1 MTSCTMHAGV
11 LSGDLQ
17 IELSRSKDPFSWT
30 RSTWLKSFVV
40 KLGSPP
46 GGEMCFEIIIF
57 FFVNMKSDDERWY
70 PADERTSDAG
80 QEGGDAVGLA
90 AAIEIRI
97 PGCQNWG
104 CHLVA
109 SRESQ

>member
-1 MTSCTMHAGV
+1 
-11 LSGDLQ
+11 
-17 IELSRSKDPFSWT
+17 
-30 RSTWLKSFVV
+30 
-40 KLGSPP
+40 
-46 GGEMCFEIIIF
+46 
-57 FFVNMKSDDERWY
+57 MKFDDERWY

-80 QEGGDAVGLA
+80 QEGGDAGGLA

-109 SRESQ
+109 SRESQWYFESWNHDVRSFSGRVKQPLRAEPLLVVMKGGG